1 MNLFGTNDIRHNVW
15 YSYVRMIHCIYWGVT
30 GYRFKKNLSL
40 KIYFVLANSASCG
53 ILYWSSP
60 FWGVPGLQRVSISK
74 QPRPRVDCTYVHFS
88 HTQSMEEEECSN
100 QPLAPL
106 VMSAWVFIWVL
117 AHMHKNSKT
126 CLKRPLKNRQNK
138 DLYDKWQ
145 LNEGWKY
152 SRMLPLVESIAE
164 CSHWSILQY
173 FWPALSDNWS

>member
-106 VMSAWVFIWVL
+106 VMSAWVFEFLLICIRTVKPVL
-117 AHMHKNSKT
+117 RGH
-126 CLKRPLKNRQNK
+126 LKI
-138 DLYDKWQ
+138 DKIKIFMTNGS
-145 LNEGWKY
+145 LMK
-152 SRMLPLVESIAE
+152 VESIAE
-164 CSHWSILQY
+164 CSHWSKVLQNAPIGA
-173 FWPALSDNWS
+173 FCNTFDLH